1 MVPPTLIQGPERP
14 VIIQEDLLVTLRH
27 QTRIVLHITSRDVTK
42 RVAVGMMILFICWY
56 GGARLTV
63 LGTALA
69 ILVTEVIVLVTA
81 RFLPDRDEAIPVS
94 LIVTVW
100 ATNAISTVAYLWP
113 AVLMA
118 QQTSVALLLTGF
130 MWMFGIFVH
139 ISNTFVALPLYNW
152 SQMIPGFLTA
162 IYAIWIASF
171 SGYTSNNNGEW
182 LLLMALMVVYATNT
196 FETLNQQK
204 DTQRALNAARA
215 EANARLKALEHMTRH
230 DGLTGLY
237 NRQAFDEEL
246 GHLLDRNK
254 PGSHVAVFLLDLDG
268 FKPIN
273 DTYSHDAGDTVLV
286 AIGQRLDALASPTG
300 LAARLGGDEFALAFP
315 GVSSDR
321 AALRLATRIIRDI
334 EMPIAYG
341 EKFLRIAASV
351 GISLTGFGED
361 TVAALCSGADQAMY
375 RAKGENGA
383 RAVLYDPTAFPVR
396 LSLKDRQTL
405 IEAIRTARIRPH
417 YQPKVCLRTGV
428 LSGFEALARWDHPTR
443 GLLSPDAF
451 LPQINELGL
460 QGDFLLTMARHV
472 LSDVAI
478 LVGEGFDPGQV
489 SINMPDMALAT
500 HSSRLDLDRLITT
513 FPAAL
518 PHLTFEITE
527 DVFIARAGDIIKDS
541 IAHFRRAGVRIS
553 LDDFGT
559 GFASFQHLRQLE
571 FDELKIDTSFVRD
584 LGHDPAAT
592 VLVDGFLCIAR
603 GLGVDVIAEGVET
616 ETQRDIL
623 LSMGCRHAQGYLF
636 GRAMPLDE
644 TRIRLAA
651 GGSRLPP
658 VGTAPVKAI
667 AGPVC

>member
-1 MVPPTLIQGPERP
+1 VFHHEN
-14 VIIQEDLLVTLRH
+14 LLLTLRH
-27 QTRIVLHITSRDVTK
+27 QTRIVLHITSRDVSK
-42 RVAVGMMILFICWY
+42 RIAVGALILAICWY
-56 GGARLTV
+56 GGAR
-63 LGTALA
+63 TA
-69 ILVTEVIVLVTA
+69 VLVTA
-81 RFLPDRDEAIPVS
+81 CAIMLTELIVFVAARILPERDEDIAPA

-100 ATNAISTVAYLWP
+100 LTNSVSTVAYLWP
-113 AVLMA
+113 AVVLA

-171 SGYTSNNNGEW
+171 SGYASNNNGEW
-182 LLLMALMVVYATNT
+182 LILMALMAVYASNT

-246 GHLLDRNK
+246 GNLLTRRK
-254 PGSHVAVFLLDLDG
+254 PGGHVAVFLLDLDG

-273 DTYSHDAGDTVLV
+273 DTYSHEAGDTVLM

-300 LAARLGGDEFALAFP
+300 FAARLGGDEFALAFP
-315 GVSSDR
+315 GISSDR
-321 AALRLATRIIRDI
+321 AALRLASRIIR
-334 EMPIAYG
+334 EVELPIVYG
-341 EKFLRIAASV
+341 EKFLRIAASIGV
-351 GISLTGFGED
+351 SLTGIAED

-383 RAVLYDPTAFPVR
+383 RAVLYVPSDFPAR
-396 LSLKDRQTL
+396 LSLRDRQAL
-405 IEAIRTARIRPH
+405 AEAIRTNQIRPH
-417 YQPKVCLRTGV
+417 YQPKVCLRTGTV
-428 LSGFEALARWDHPTR
+428 TGFEALARWEHPTR
-443 GLLSPDAF
+443 GLLSPAAF
-451 LPQINELGL
+451 MPQLNELGL
-460 QGDFLLTMARHV
+460 QGDFLLSMSHHV
-472 LSDVAI
+472 LSDVA
-478 LVGEGFDPGQV
+478 LLLGEGFDPGQV
-489 SINMPDMALAT
+489 SLNLPEMALAT
-500 HSSRLDLDRLITT
+500 HSGRQDLDRLV
-513 FPAAL
+513 AAYPTVL

-527 DVFIARAGDIIKDS
+527 DVFIARAGDLIKDG
-541 IAHFRRAGVRIS
+541 IARFRKAGVRIS

-584 LGHDPAAT
+584 LGHDPAVT
-592 VLVDGFLCIAR
+592 VLVDGFLSIAR

-616 ETQRDIL
+616 EAQRETL
-623 LSMGCRHAQGYLF
+623 LAMGCRHAQGYLF
-636 GRAMPLDE
+636 GRALPFAE

-651 GGSRLPP
+651 EKSRLPP
-658 VGTAPVKAI
+658 LMENPPQVRAI
-667 AGPVC
+667 GGPAY